1 MTVGVDAGMRFVKIC
16 LLEDG
21 EIRAFHT
28 FEMNGNFRE
37 NYIAAWNN
45 IIKPAMGSAKIKS
58 ITATGYG
65 ASLVPNASRKITT
78 HKCLAA
84 AAVHSARSAKTIID
98 AGGLFIRILK
108 LNESGEPAGEF
119 INEKCAA
126 GSGRFLEITA
136 EAMNISMDAVSKT
149 ALNSVSPFQITS
161 SCAVFAESEV
171 ISRIGS
177 GTPSEDIL
185 AGVIKSIA
193 AKASAI
199 LENAGAEDPVYITG
213 GLADIAAFIESVKNI
228 SGRNIEILPPDPRQ
242 ASAFG
247 AALTGRAAKS
257 SLPRRLIEHF
267 MMRRG
272 HL

>member
-1 MTVGVDAGMRFVKIC
+1 MRFVKIC
-16 LLEDG
+16 LLKDG
-21 EIRAFHT
+21 EIKAFHT
-28 FEMNGNFRE
+28 FEMNGNFQE
-37 NYIAAWNN
+37 NYKAAWNKF
-45 IIKPAMGSAKIKS
+45 IKPAIGSAKIKS

-78 HKCLAA
+78 DKCLAA
-84 AAVHSARSAKTIID
+84 AAAQSAISAKTIID
-98 AGGLFIRILK
+98 AGGLFIRIIK

-119 INEKCAA
+119 TNEKCAA

-136 EAMNISMDAVSKT
+136 EAMNITIDSVSDA
-149 ALNSVSPFQITS
+149 ALKSVSPFQITS
-161 SCAVFAESEV
+161 SCAVFAESEM

-177 GTPSEDIL
+177 GTPSGDIL

-193 AKASAI
+193 AKTSAL
-199 LENAGAEDPVYITG
+199 LENAVADDPVYITG
-213 GLADIAAFIESVKNI
+213 GLADIPAFVESVKSI
-228 SGRNIEILPPDPRQ
+228 SGRNITILPPGPRQ

-247 AALTGRAAKS
+247 AALTGRTSTA